1 LPPKNESNPLLSVG
15 RDTVVNWVKDISL
28 PGTEGKSV
36 GALLAVAGSLIA
48 FATDPIG
55 FLRSRL
61 APIVVGGIIDMVTPF
76 LDGILFLFVGTEVG
90 YPGYPP
96 DGSTYGVTDV
106 VPLVVDIVG
115 GSAAS
120 LFRMGVSGLI
130 DINQALIPSGTP
142 IAGLVAYAMLV
153 IEVIVLTEL
162 GTRLLRAGLDSVP
175 GASGIETFV
184 FGGE

>member
-1 LPPKNESNPLLSVG
+1 M
-15 RDTVVNWVKDISL
+15 
-28 PGTEGKSV
+28 
-36 GALLAVAGSLIA
+36 
-48 FATDPIG
+48 
-55 FLRSRL
+55 
-61 APIVVGGIIDMVTPF
+61 VVGGVIDMFTPF

-96 DGSTYGVTDV
+96 DGSTYGVTDLL
-106 VPLVVDIVG
+106 PLIVDIVG

-120 LFRMGVSGLI
+120 LFRMGVTGLI

-142 IAGLVAYAMLV
+142 IGGLIAYAMLV
-153 IEVIVLTEL
+153 VEILVLTEL
-162 GTRLLRAGLDSVP
+162 ATRLLRAGLDSVP